1 MPRFFLF
8 NISMYCLLFGLPFE
22 TESLYYTYWPCLYF
36 RHFVIRW
43 FYQEVCLIIN
53 ICRNCLLSRQRQ
65 KFWRVESEVRPQE
78 AEPRVRTN
86 SGMGWSGTGRR
97 MSLPGRDYLVS
108 IWWLPFS
115 PLNLYRLH
123 DINTYIEFD
132 GCKKM
137 TIIHNICQLYYTSGY
152 APRGL

>member
-8 NISMYCLLFGLPFE
+8 NISTYCLLFGLPFQ
-22 TESLYYTYWPCLYF
+22 TVSLYFTQLALF
-36 RHFVIRW
+36 ILSSIRW

-65 KFWRVESEVRPQE
+65 KFWKVESEVRPQE

-97 MSLPGRDYLVS
+97 MSLPGRDYSVS
-108 IWWLPFS
+108 ISMVAIFTFKSVSSAWHQHLYSTYWSWKKTLSISHYWNFCWFS
-115 PLNLYRLH
+115 S
-123 DINTYIEFD
+123 
-132 GCKKM
+132 K
-137 TIIHNICQLYYTSGY
+137 
-152 APRGL
+152 

>member
-8 NISMYCLLFGLPFE
+8 NISMYCLLFGLPFQ
-22 TESLYYTYWPCLYF
+22 TVSLYFTELASF
-36 RHFVIRW
+36 ILSSIRW

-53 ICRNCLLSRQRQ
+53 ICRNCLLSLQRQ

-97 MSLPGRDYLVS
+97 MSLPGRDYLVGISMVAIFTFKSVSSAWDQHLYSTYWSWKKTLS
-108 IWWLPFS
+108 ISHYWNFCWFS
-115 PLNLYRLH
+115 S
-123 DINTYIEFD
+123 
-132 GCKKM
+132 K
-137 TIIHNICQLYYTSGY
+137 
-152 APRGL
+152 